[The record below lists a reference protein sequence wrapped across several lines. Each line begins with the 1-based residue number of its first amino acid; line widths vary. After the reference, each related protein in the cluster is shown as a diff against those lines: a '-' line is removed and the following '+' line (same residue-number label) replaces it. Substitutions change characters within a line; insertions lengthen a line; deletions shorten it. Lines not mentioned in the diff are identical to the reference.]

1 MTNEQIKTALDVS
14 LRCTKYG
21 PTKRTR
27 LAWNLIHEG
36 LTLAQAYDFIEQ
48 SVKAKV
54 LTNICAAW
62 VMVTPMG
69 YELTRA
75 APELLL

>member
-1 MTNEQIKTALDVS
+1 MTNEQIRTALDVS

-21 PTKRTR
+21 PTKRPR
-27 LAWNLIHEG
+27 LAWNLIQAG
-36 LTLAQAYDFIEQ
+36 LTLPQAYDWIDQ
-48 SVKAKV
+48 CVKAKV

-69 YELTRA
+69 YELVKA